1 MDTGDT
7 GNIEFETNEPGGI
20 TDQEII
26 DQFKNYERSGTFAVA
41 KDELRERIVNTLNV
55 YNEVREQASKTD
67 PVFVSKVIQDPF
79 VQALKVGFI

>member
-1 MDTGDT
+1 
-7 GNIEFETNEPGGI
+7 
-20 TDQEII
+20 
-26 DQFKNYERSGTFAVA
+26 VA